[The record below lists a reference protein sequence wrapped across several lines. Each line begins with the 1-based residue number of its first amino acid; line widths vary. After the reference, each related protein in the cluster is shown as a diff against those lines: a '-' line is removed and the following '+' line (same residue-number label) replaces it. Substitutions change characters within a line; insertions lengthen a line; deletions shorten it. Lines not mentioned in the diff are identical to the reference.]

1 MKHIFSKAYS
11 LPKKIPENTCRT
23 LAEVLEEYN
32 LFPCFFFSIP
42 KQGTVA
48 TTNKNPR
55 YFQVKHVLT
64 NSIHFSTNLSHI
76 LSLACLYC
84 HFCRVW

>member
-1 MKHIFSKAYS
+1 MSYIHVIIRKH
-11 LPKKIPENTCRT
+11 P

-32 LFPCFFFSIP
+32 FFPCFFFSIP

-76 LSLACLYC
+76 LSVMLYY
-84 HFCRVW
+84 HFKKGLGVS